1 MYKQQ
6 GIRKNVGLSTI
17 KQYFVVCA
25 FWDVECA
32 QMTIWEKKCDKVW
45 IEMIHE
51 TGVLECA

>member
-6 GIRKNVGLSTI
+6 GIRKKVGLSTI

-32 QMTIWEKKCDKVW
+32 QMTIWEKKCDKVD
-45 IEMIHE
+45 
-51 TGVLECA
+51 